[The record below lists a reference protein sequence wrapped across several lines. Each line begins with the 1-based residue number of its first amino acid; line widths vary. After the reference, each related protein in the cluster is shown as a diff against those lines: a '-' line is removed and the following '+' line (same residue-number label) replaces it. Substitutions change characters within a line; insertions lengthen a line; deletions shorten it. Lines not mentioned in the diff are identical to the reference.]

1 MSNNLV
7 KTDKFKNAKRSL
19 VNLKKGAPSVI
30 YLPQFPTSGEIF
42 RFTKHNVTGDEANEN
57 LVKPLQTTI
66 ITLNSH
72 ISNLLGFID
81 EIYGL
86 IDWLDNEYTKGIE
99 TAIDAAKESSNQA
112 LKASKKAQKASEDAS
127 KAQEDIKRTITAL
140 QLTVGKLKEF
150 KEITTKRIGELSND
164 FTKDL
169 ARLHQQLDGITREID
184 ESAKQF
190 KSDIAVLQDYKSQ
203 LEAYEHLRD
212 VDAIWGD
219 VEKHKKNL
227 TELHQQLDG
236 IAKEISESTK
246 LFKSDIAVLQD
257 YKSQL
262 EAYEHLGSVDAI
274 WGDVEQHKKNLTEF
288 HQQLDGIAK
297 EISETAKLF
306 KSDIAALQDYKS
318 QLEAYEHLG
327 DVDAIWGDVEK
338 HKKNLTELH
347 QQLDGIAKEISE
359 SAKLFKSDIAVL
371 QDYKSQL
378 EAYEHLRDVDA
389 IWGDVEKHKKN
400 LTELHQQLDGI
411 TKEISE
417 SAKLFKSDI
426 AVLQD
431 YKSQLEAYEH
441 LGDVDAIWDNVE
453 QYKKNL
459 TELHQQ
465 LEHFTTE
472 YISDRKD
479 IQSSIEKIIEENEQ
493 SKNAIKKK
501 IKVAYAVAGFS
512 ATITIVQFV
521 LILLHII

>member
-1 MSNNLV
+1 MSKRPYSTSLMLLTSAKIIINIEYTMSNNLV

-19 VNLKKGAPSVI
+19 ANLKKGAPSVI

-99 TAIDAAKESSNQA
+99 TAIDAAKESSSQALTASNQA

-127 KAQEDIKRTITAL
+127 KAQEDIKRTIAAL

-150 KEITTKRIGELSND
+150 KEITTNRIGELSND

-169 ARLHQQLDGITREID
+169 ARLHQQLDGITKEIG
-184 ESAKQF
+184 ESAKLF
-190 KSDIAVLQDYKSQ
+190 KSDIAVIQDYKSQ
-203 LEAYEHLRD
+203 LEAHEHLDD
-212 VDAIWGD
+212 VDAIWA
-219 VEKHKKNL
+219 N
-227 TELHQQLDG
+227 
-236 IAKEISESTK
+236 
-246 LFKSDIAVLQD
+246 
-257 YKSQL
+257 
-262 EAYEHLGSVDAI
+262 
-274 WGDVEQHKKNLTEF
+274 VEQHKKNLTEF
-288 HQQLDGIAK
+288 
-297 EISETAKLF
+297 
-306 KSDIAALQDYKS
+306 
-318 QLEAYEHLG
+318 
-327 DVDAIWGDVEK
+327 
-338 HKKNLTELH
+338 H

-389 IWGDVEKHKKN
+389 IWANVEQHKKN

-411 TKEISE
+411 AKEICE
-417 SAKLFKSDI
+417 SAKLFKGEI

-441 LGDVDAIWDNVE
+441 LGDVDAIWGEVE
-453 QYKKNL
+453 QHKKNL
-459 TELHQQ
+459 MEFYQQ
-465 LEHFTTE
+465 LEYFATE
-472 YISDRKD
+472 YQSDKKD
-479 IQSSIEKIIEENEQ
+479 IQSSIKTIIEENVQ
-493 SKNAIKKK
+493 SNNAINKK
-501 IKVAYAVAGFS
+501 IKMAYIVAGFS
-512 ATITIVQFV
+512 VAITIVQFV
-521 LILLHII
+521 LNLLHVI